1 MWHSS
6 GKMADKDSLHLAR
19 VAFAFNRRDH
29 GRLRQLI
36 DAVNGV

>member
-1 MWHSS
+1 
-6 GKMADKDSLHLAR
+6 MADKDSLHLAR
-19 VAFAFNRRDH
+19 IAFNRRDH